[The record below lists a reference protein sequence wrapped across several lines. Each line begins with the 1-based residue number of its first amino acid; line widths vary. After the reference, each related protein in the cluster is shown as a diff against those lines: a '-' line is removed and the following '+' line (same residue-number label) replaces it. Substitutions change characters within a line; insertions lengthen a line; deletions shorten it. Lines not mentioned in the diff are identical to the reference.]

1 MEHLSQNHN
10 LRSLF
15 QVIIILHHVPLTQH
29 IPLILLSSQNTKILS
44 GFQLMRVNL
53 LDNIILVA

>member
-1 MEHLSQNHN
+1 MGHLSQNHN

-15 QVIIILHHVPLTQH
+15 QVIIILHCIPLTQC
-29 IPLILLSSQNTKILS
+29 ILLISLSSQNTKILS
-44 GFQLMRVNL
+44 GCQLMRVNL